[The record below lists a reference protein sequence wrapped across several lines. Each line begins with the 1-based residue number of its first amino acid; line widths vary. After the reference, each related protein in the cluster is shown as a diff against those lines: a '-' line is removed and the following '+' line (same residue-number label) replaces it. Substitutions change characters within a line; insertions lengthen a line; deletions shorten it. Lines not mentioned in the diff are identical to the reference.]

1 MVWSA
6 YYKPNIIFWVNSIFV
21 NAPNPTPAIETINV
35 AIKACHSVN
44 PSDWKSILAKRAAE
58 MTSNVSRN
66 TRNQAIIIKNKNA
79 PATATKKLLI
89 LEASK
94 TLE

>member
-1 MVWSA
+1 M
-6 YYKPNIIFWVNSIFV
+6 ILWVKSILI
-21 NAPNPTPAIETINV
+21 NAPKPTPAIEKINI
-35 AIKACHSVN
+35 AIKVCHSVKL
-44 PSDWKSILAKRAAE
+44 SDCKSILANRAAQ
-58 MTSNVSRN
+58 TISSASRN
-66 TRNQAIIIKNKNA
+66 TRNQAIIRKKKNA